1 MLLSPW
7 VCETRGLRGVR
18 GGDIAVDSEPGVRFS
33 FGYQSPG
40 ATLHRQA
47 CGFMSGGAD
56 FVPRHCGLSGEHA
69 LRRCEGWR
77 QHGQPLQAMET
88 PVSLIPPEWG
98 GRWGALCERAAHL
111 AFSSGIP
118 DLLTSRAN
126 CPGLLRDPLFLH
138 HTQLLRLLVVL
149 ALLSAHLC
157 FSCSLCTLPFPS
169 CLHPRQH
176 QTGVRAL
183 GTPLF
188 LVLSLHVHRASP

>member
-1 MLLSPW
+1 M
-7 VCETRGLRGVR
+7 
-18 GGDIAVDSEPGVRFS
+18 RFS

-47 CGFMSGGAD
+47 CGFTSGGAD

-149 ALLSAHLC
+149 ALCCLLTFAFLVVFVPCLFPLACILVSIRLELEPWVLLC
-157 FSCSLCTLPFPS
+157 FWCYRCMSTEQVLKHLDSLLPCKMERVS
-169 CLHPRQH
+169 
-176 QTGVRAL
+176 
-183 GTPLF
+183 
-188 LVLSLHVHRASP
+188 